1 MASSPRA
8 RVALIGLGPIGIEVG
23 RALVPRS
30 DIDILGAADPMPD
43 KFGRELEDVLG
54 MPASLAGIGVSP
66 SARVL
71 YEASSDTRSKND
83 VAIICTGSRLPSI
96 ANQIDEAIEAGF
108 HIVSTCEELAYPQ
121 LTQAALAHHIDR
133 KAKEKGVAVLGTGVN
148 PGLVMDRLVLEVAS
162 ACVSIDRVLVTR
174 VVDAAK
180 RRGPLRAKV
189 GAGLTRKEFEEGVAA
204 RQLGHVGL
212 SESAA
217 IIAHGLG
224 LPTDEITETIRPVIA
239 TVETDGIEPGR
250 VLGLHQIAIV
260 QAGDKVRVTLDLT
273 MAVGVVDPA
282 DRIEI
287 EGDPPISL
295 VVSGGFHGDRA
306 TVGCVVNAI
315 PFIVQAPPG
324 LHNVVTLPLF
334 GLVPLLR

>member
-1 MASSPRA
+1 VSSSLLA
-8 RVALIGLGPIGIEVG
+8 RVALVGLGPIGIEVG
-23 RALVPRS
+23 RALVPRT
-30 DIDILGAADPMPD
+30 DIDILGAADPAPD
-43 KFGRELEDVLG
+43 KFGKELEDVLG
-54 MPASLAGIGVSP
+54 MPASLAGIEVRP

-71 YEASSDTRSKND
+71 YEASASKRTKRD
-83 VAIICTGSRLPSI
+83 VALICTGSRLP
-96 ANQIDEAIEAGF
+96 AVADQLNEAIEAGF
-108 HIVSTCEELAYPQ
+108 HIVSTCEELAYPE
-121 LTQAALAHHIDR
+121 LTQAVLARQIDR

-148 PGLVMDRLVLEVAS
+148 PGLVMDRLVLEAAS
-162 ACVSIDRVLVTR
+162 ACVSIDRVRVTR
-174 VVDAAK
+174 VVDAAR

-189 GAGLTRKEFEEGVAA
+189 GAGLTREEFVAGVAA
-204 RQLGHVGL
+204 KTLGHVGL

-217 IIAHGLG
+217 IIALGLG
-224 LPTDEITETIRPVIA
+224 LRIDEITETIEPVIA
-239 TVETDGIEPGR
+239 TQETDGIPAGN

-260 QAGDKVRVTLDLT
+260 QVGDEVKVTLDLT
-273 MAVGVVDPA
+273 MAVGVSDPA

-324 LHNVVTLPLF
+324 LHKVITLPLF
-334 GLVPLLR
+334 GMVPLR

>member
-1 MASSPRA
+1 MASSFRA
-8 RVALIGLGPIGIEVG
+8 RVALVGLGPIGIEVG

-43 KFGRELEDVLG
+43 KFGKRLEDVLD
-54 MPASLAGIGVSP
+54 MPASLAGIEVSP

-71 YEASSDTRSKND
+71 YESSADTRTKKD
-83 VAIICTGSRLPSI
+83 VAIICTGSRLP
-96 ANQIDEAIEAGF
+96 AVAGQIEEAIDAGF
-108 HIVSTCEELAYPQ
+108 HIVSTCEELAYPE
-121 LTQAALAHHIDR
+121 LTQAALARQIDR
-133 KAKEKGVAVLGTGVN
+133 RAKEKSVAVLGTGVN

-162 ACVSIDRVLVTR
+162 ACVSIDRVRVTR

-189 GAGLTRKEFEEGVAA
+189 GAGLTRKEFDAGVAA
-204 RQLGHVGL
+204 KQLGHVGL

-224 LPTDEITETIRPVIA
+224 LPTDEITETIEPVIA
-239 TVETDGIEPGR
+239 KVETDGIEAGR
-250 VLGLHQIAIV
+250 VLGLHQVAIV
-260 QAGDKVRVTLDLT
+260 QAGDEIRVTLDLT
-273 MAVGVVDPA
+273 MAVGVENPA

-287 EGDPPISL
+287 DGDPPINL

-324 LHNVVTLPLF
+324 LHKVVTLPLF